1 MAYYLLSYDN
11 ELFFEGG
18 RKMDIVAI
26 FDGFANNS
34 EVIKKIWSQS
44 EYVKKFLFEED
55 DCSYL
60 AYKYPMRQFST
71 KVFHKNQKYYSRH
84 PTKFLKVLI
93 EHTTNGSTYNSLRG
107 LVLCSE
113 NNALFKMLNL
123 KCIHKSND
131 TLHIGE

>member
-1 MAYYLLSYDN
+1 MSYFYLLSYDN

-44 EYVKKFLFEED
+44 EYVKKFLFEEVD
-55 DCSYL
+55 DISHL
-60 AYKYPMRQFST
+60 AYKYPMRRFNIKAFRQ
-71 KVFHKNQKYYSRH
+71 NQKYYSRH
-84 PTKFLKVLI
+84 PTKFLKVL
-93 EHTTNGSTYNSLRG
+93 ERTTNRSTYNSLRG

-113 NNALFKMLNL
+113 KNALFKMLNP

-131 TLHIGE
+131 TPHIE